1 MKKRLALSILLLA
14 IGCAKG
20 PDGETKKAE
29 NTFKEASSVSIA
41 KCNGQGTEHSGI
53 YAIESDAGEGKCS
66 DNKDGGQVLGVGFL
80 IDCKQ
85 NNETFN
91 CKTQGDDVAIVGCIN
106 QDGSFKIS
114 SASDLNSF
122 EQLSN
127 TQGAQKTDKMTHLEG
142 VIQGDSA
149 TANLKYSAISSRGNK
164 KKSCNFSWKVTM
176 ELKHKSGEEK

>member
-1 MKKRLALSILLLA
+1 MKKRIALSILLLA
-14 IGCAKG
+14 VGCSKG
-20 PDGETKKAE
+20 PDKDTKKAE
-29 NTFKEASSVSIA
+29 DTFKDASSTSLA
-41 KCNGQGTEHSGI
+41 KCNGQGTEHSGV

-85 NNETFN
+85 NNEAFI
-91 CKTQGDDVAIVGCIN
+91 CKTQGDDVEIAGCIN

-122 EQLSN
+122 EKLSS
-127 TQGAQKTDKMTHLEG
+127 TQGAQKTEKMTHLEG
-142 VIQGDSA
+142 TIQGDSA
-149 TANLKYSAISSRGNK
+149 TAELKYSAISSRGNQ

-176 ELKHKSGEEK
+176 ELKHKSGE